1 MIDHEVKRAFEE
13 LEHREKSVG
22 IENAISL
29 RMYAAVL
36 ILREIAFSMPT
47 FFFQNTSKFF
57 NVIWAPL
64 WDGRRVLRESSAN
77 AIRAALVVTA
87 QRESAKQSR

>member
-13 LEHREKSVG
+13 LEHREKSEG
-22 IENAISL
+22 